1 MIAADLLR
9 FIVSSNLFF
18 GGASP
23 CYRACS
29 ASASALPSN
38 VQASCLE
45 HARPVVV
52 AVFAG
57 ALAASST
64 APPVRRCPERQQR
77 AKAEGK
83 TKGGGTWRP
92 AKSVCTWG
100 LCGTMWLRRR
110 AVRCMK
116 SGSTLRYRRAS
127 YDEAR
132 HPLLGAWL

>member
-9 FIVSSNLFF
+9 FIVPSNLLLD
-18 GGASP
+18 GASP

-57 ALAASST
+57 ALVASST
-64 APPVRRCPERQQR
+64 APPVRRCPERQRR

-83 TKGGGTWRP
+83 TKGGDR
-92 AKSVCTWG
+92 KSV
-100 LCGTMWLRRR
+100 
-110 AVRCMK
+110 V
-116 SGSTLRYRRAS
+116 
-127 YDEAR
+127 
-132 HPLLGAWL
+132 